1 VKKWFW
7 LCIVYF
13 LFSAPVQASEKEEW
27 IIQVRNESDMKYV
40 NVDVLDVM
48 GTFAKVMMT
57 EEEREHV
64 SHLPFVVRI
73 EKNDRKRAATNDP
86 LFVEQWSLPAI
97 RWTFPSLTSTN
108 HFIGKLMNVDGRMET
123 YRGEAV
129 NGEHIVFTMG
139 EERVTRIS
147 VTLDHVEGPWRLEV
161 KDSNGEILGENE
173 GELQRLDVLI
183 PRFSPTIHLYVIASD
198 WQQVPRIIQM
208 KAVNHVVVAVIDSG
222 VVLHEDVGDHIL
234 YSLSVD
240 YAEKKRYAED
250 TFGHGTHVT
259 GILAAVGNNGKG
271 ITGLLG
277 DAPIDILPIKVLDRY
292 GVGGDFDIAKGV
304 KYALDHGASVINLS
318 LAGQGE
324 TEVLRSVIAEA
335 VKKGVHVVAAAG
347 NSHMATTNV
356 YPASYLGVITVA
368 ATNRQQAPLSI
379 SNYGWEADISAPGDF
394 LWSTYISGYR
404 TMRGTSMAAP
414 HVSALLAVLRATYP
428 EEDALQLRKRLW
440 KTAKDVHWR
449 GYDIYT
455 GYGMIQWQQAIA
467 SSTPSG
473 IDWLNVQP
481 GQPLKRNE
489 TYVLGVSPQFIGM
502 NGHMF
507 VNGKLVHSFLVDQD
521 MMSFRLFDI
530 AQQQGDIAV
539 VITDDQKQVVVSDVR
554 LVPIHATSFSDV
566 NKTHWAYD
574 AIIQAQ
580 QRGMIRG
587 YADGTFRP
595 HVSLTRRQSIVMLY
609 RLFGWESP
617 SILHSPFVDVPL
629 TSTDALAVVTA
640 AEKGVVKGSGGR
652 ARLDEPLTRG
662 QLALLL
668 TRALQLD
675 NEPIRSVYPFQD
687 VTQRD
692 VWLAVQLLAERGFI
706 AKHAF
711 FRPNDPIT
719 RAEMCAILIR
729 TAEFIRQKSTKSA

>member
-1 VKKWFW
+1 MKKWLW
-7 LCIVYF
+7 LCIVCF
-13 LFSAPVQASEKEEW
+13 LFSVRVQASEKEEW
-27 IIQVRNESDMKYV
+27 IIQVRNESDMKYI
-40 NVDVLDVM
+40 NADVLDVM

-86 LFVEQWSLPAI
+86 LFVEQWSLPVI

-108 HFIGKLMNVDGRMET
+108 HFIGKLMNVDGQMET

-183 PRFSPTIHLYVIASD
+183 PRFSSTIHLHVIASD
-198 WQQVPRIIQM
+198 WQQAPRIIQM

-222 VVLHEDVGDHIL
+222 IVLHEDFGDHIL

-259 GILAAVGNNGKG
+259 GILAASVNNGKG
-271 ITGLLG
+271 IAGLIG

-292 GVGGDFDIAKGV
+292 GVGGDFEIAKGV

-324 TEVLRSVIAEA
+324 TEVLRSIIAEA
-335 VKKGVHVVAAAG
+335 AKRGVHVVAAAG

-356 YPASYLGVITVA
+356 YPASYPGVITVA
-368 ATNRQQAPLSI
+368 AINRQQAPLSI
-379 SNYGWEADISAPGDF
+379 SNYGWEVDVSAPGDF

-404 TMRGTSMAAP
+404 TMRGTSMATP

-449 GYDIYT
+449 GYDMYT
-455 GYGMIQWQQAIA
+455 GYGMIQWQQALA
-467 SSTPSG
+467 LSAPLG
-473 IDWLNVQP
+473 IDWLNLQP
-481 GQPLKRNE
+481 GQPIAKNR
-489 TYVLGVSPQFIGM
+489 TYILALSSPFVGKQ
-502 NGHMF
+502 GHLF

-521 MMSFRLFDI
+521 MMSFRLFDLMK
-530 AQQQGDIAV
+530 QQGDVAV
-539 VITDDQKQVVVSDVR
+539 VITDEKRVIASDVR
-554 LVPIHATSFSDV
+554 ATPIRPTPFSDV
-566 NKTHWAYD
+566 KKTYWAYSD
-574 AIIQAQ
+574 ILQAQ
-580 QRGMIRG
+580 QLGMIRG
-587 YADGTFRP
+587 YGDGTFRP
-595 HVSLTRRQSIVMLY
+595 NNPLTRRESIVMLA
-609 RLFGWESP
+609 RLFDWEAP
-617 SILHSPFVDVPL
+617 SLLSAPFVDVPL
-629 TSTDALAVVTA
+629 TTTNALLVATA
-640 AEKGVVKGSGGR
+640 AEKGIVKGAGGK
-652 ARLDEPLTRG
+652 ALLHEQVTRG
-662 QLALLL
+662 ELALLL
-668 TRALQLD
+668 VRALQLE

-687 VTQRD
+687 VKQQD
-692 VWLAVQLLAERGFI
+692 VWKAVQLLAERGI
-706 AKHAF
+706 VAKVPYFH
-711 FRPNDPIT
+711 PNEPVT
-719 RAEMCAILIR
+719 RAQMCAIMVRVSTLIR
-729 TAEFIRQKSTKSA
+729 QYSTKTT